1 VSHAANATLND
12 GPIPDNADQF
22 DVDGANIRFI
32 IN

>member
-12 GPIPDNADQF
+12 GPTPDNADQF
-22 DVDGANIRFI
+22 DVDGASIRFI